1 VSTLDTLRTK
11 AQKAADALRDAETK
25 AADEAAAIR
34 ERNAQRRADF
44 WSDAGIR
51 CLDARRAAGAARQAV
66 VEHVA
71 AGDMQDAL
79 TAYSDY
85 VRRVAEADAVIHHAQ
100 TATAEYVWTETRQV
114 DPDDRAS
121 MRGGVLHT
129 PSVEKVER
137 RVLRIDWQRDH
148 MEPPSQYRTD
158 FPQHVGGQPP
168 KRDGLEKL
176 MAEGLERLE
185 QNHRAD
191 YAAGLLAPL
200 RAQLEPEG
208 DQ

>member
-1 VSTLDTLRTK
+1 MTALDTLRAK

-25 AADEAAAIR
+25 AEQEAVAIR
-34 ERNAQRRADF
+34 ERNADRRAAF
-44 WSDAGIR
+44 WSDASTR
-51 CLDARRAAGAARQAV
+51 CQTARAAAGAARNEV
-66 VEHVA
+66 VDLVA
-71 AGDMQDAL
+71 AGDLQAAL
-79 TAYSDY
+79 AAYAEY
-85 VRRVAEADAVIHHAQ
+85 VRRVVEAGAVIGAAQ
-100 TATAEYVWTETRQV
+100 AATAEYVWTETRQV